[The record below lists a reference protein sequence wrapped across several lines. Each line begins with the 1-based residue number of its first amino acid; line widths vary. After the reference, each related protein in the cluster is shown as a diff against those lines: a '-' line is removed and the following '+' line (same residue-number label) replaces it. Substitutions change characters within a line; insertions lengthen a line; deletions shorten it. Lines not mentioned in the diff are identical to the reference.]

1 VLLSFL
7 VELLRVVVAVV
18 AVVLDADAVAYAEGE
33 DDDDMN
39 CRGVVVVDALED
51 DVVCFVFT

>member
-1 VLLSFL
+1 